1 MSTKKASKPFF
12 EMVFDAFFVYL
23 PAILNITIAEYIP
36 AECGKG
42 TIERDEP
49 SIWIIKKVISVH
61 HAR

>member
-1 MSTKKASKPFF
+1 
-12 EMVFDAFFVYL
+12 MVFDAFFVYL

-36 AECGKG
+36 AERGKG